1 MSKIDN
7 STDGWDIEDDWDIER
22 NDKVLYNNHCCN

>member
-22 NDKVLYNNHCCN
+22 NDKVLYNYHYCN